1 MLYAVISGFVAS
13 AALLPLLH
21 RYLGERSSLVAALVP
36 LGLTAWFATCYSRV
50 VSGEA
55 LVSRALWVPEIH
67 LDLAF
72 RLDGLSLLF
81 ALLIS
86 GIGAL
91 VIYLG
96 VPAWKPV
103 PASVRSGHA
112 DVHGVHARCCP
123 VGQSHPAV
131 RVLGADQFYLL
142 PVDRFRP

>member
-1 MLYAVISGFVAS
+1 MLYAVISGFVA

-55 LVSRALWVPEIH
+55 LVSRTLWVPEIH

-91 VIYLG
+91 VILYTSAYLRGNPYQHRFVLATLMFMASMLG
-96 VPAWKPV
+96 V
-103 PASVRSGHA
+103 
-112 DVHGVHARCCP
+112 
-123 VGQSHPAV
+123 
-131 RVLGADQFYLL
+131 VLSDNLILLFVFWELTSFTSYL
-142 PVDRFRP
+142 